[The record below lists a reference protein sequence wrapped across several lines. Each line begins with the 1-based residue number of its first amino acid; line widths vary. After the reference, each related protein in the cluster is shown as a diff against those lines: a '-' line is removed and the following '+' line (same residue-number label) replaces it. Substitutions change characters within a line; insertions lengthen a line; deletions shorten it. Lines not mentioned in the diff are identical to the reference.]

1 MEKYRFSSNV
11 RVGLDIQI
19 NRGFY
24 MVVKSITHIFFTAY
38 QFMIRFKLLI
48 SYLIYKKKRSLIYY
62 LRRIP

>member
-1 MEKYRFSSNV
+1 MDKCRFSSNV

-24 MVVKSITHIFFTAY
+24 MVVKSISHFFFTAY
-38 QFMIRFKLLI
+38 RFMIRFELLI
-48 SYLIYKKKRSLIYY
+48 SYLIYKKKWSLVYY